1 MSKNNTRYRL
11 SALHTFELY
20 FGSCYEDRGIN
31 RKLNRTSK
39 MYKASNLSLKRTIK
53 LNGFIYCLYYMFCNL
68 HGNVVERNLKFV
80 PL

>member
-1 MSKNNTRYRL
+1 
-11 SALHTFELY
+11 
-20 FGSCYEDRGIN
+20 
-31 RKLNRTSK
+31 